1 MVDIKTMELAYLFK
15 LSLNNKMIE
24 KDKKTI
30 EKEFNDKNK
39 RDSYIKKINDYIKEK
54 ETEKDNEVDILKKQL
69 EEQIISIENSYV
81 NNLKTY
87 VDNCYNEYVFKK

>member
-1 MVDIKTMELAYLFK
+1 MVDIKTMELLYLVK
-15 LSLNNKMIE
+15 LLLGNKSIE
-24 KDKKTI
+24 KTFD
-30 EKEFNDKNK
+30 DKNK
-39 RDSYIKKINDYIKEK
+39 RDSYIKEINDYIKEK